1 MREIARECLPGHK
14 QPSRTFRVAYAG
26 SGDPISK
33 GHAPLCHQYGDDT
46 MECHRFGGSQT
57 LQIGDRFGPHDKGQ
71 KLVTKGK
78 SPNGVRRALDASGI
92 SQAELARLT
101 GESRQQ
107 IGRIVNE
114 ERKLALPMATKI
126 AMALSCDVRDL
137 FLPDQL
143 VTPAE
148 ATANEEADLS
158 VRKARILDE
167 IRGLSFERQA
177 EVLSE
182 ALATIARGARGEP
195 ETER

>member
-1 MREIARECLPGHK
+1 M
-14 QPSRTFRVAYAG
+14 
-26 SGDPISK
+26 
-33 GHAPLCHQYGDDT
+33 
-46 MECHRFGGSQT
+46 
-57 LQIGDRFGPHDKGQ
+57 LQIGDSFGPHGEGR

-78 SPNGVRRALDASGI
+78 FPNGVRRALDASGI
-92 SQAELARLT
+92 SQSELARLT

-107 IGRIVNE
+107 IGRIFNE

-143 VTPAE
+143 TEPTE
-148 ATANEEADLS
+148 AGANEEADLS

-182 ALATIARGARGEP
+182 ALATIARSARGEP

>member
-1 MREIARECLPGHK
+1 
-14 QPSRTFRVAYAG
+14 
-26 SGDPISK
+26 
-33 GHAPLCHQYGDDT
+33 

>member
-1 MREIARECLPGHK
+1 
-14 QPSRTFRVAYAG
+14 
-26 SGDPISK
+26 
-33 GHAPLCHQYGDDT
+33 
-46 MECHRFGGSQT
+46 
-57 LQIGDRFGPHDKGQ
+57 
-71 KLVTKGK
+71 
-78 SPNGVRRALDASGI
+78 
-92 SQAELARLT
+92 
-101 GESRQQ
+101 
-107 IGRIVNE
+107 
-114 ERKLALPMATKI
+114 MATKI